1 MKTLPQTFLRMLCIV
16 AVGSVC
22 GVGATWRHWDQ
33 GDQPV
38 QRTVFVPRVI
48 SVQDVE
54 GALSSGGMI
63 ILDSRS
69 RAEFEAGHVPGA
81 LALFEAPDR
90 SLLAEVRRSV
100 SRQAEVVLVGHQD
113 RDFNALRLAQ
123 RVREWGIPRVR
134 VMKGGMSA
142 WQSAGLPIDKGWD
155 MGPVMRMLGRDS

>member
-1 MKTLPQTFLRMLCIV
+1 MKTLPQTLLRMLFIV
-16 AVGSVC
+16 AVGSMC

-38 QRTVFVPRVI
+38 QRSVFVPRVI
-48 SVQDVE
+48 SVQSVE
-54 GALSSGGMI
+54 GVLSSGAVI
-63 ILDSRS
+63 VLDTRS

-81 LALFEAPDR
+81 LALFEAPGR
-90 SLLAEVRRSV
+90 SLLAEARRCV
-100 SRQAEVVLVGHQD
+100 SRHTEVVLVGHQD

-134 VMKGGMSA
+134 VMKGGMTA
-142 WQSAGLPIDKGWD
+142 WRSAGLPVDKGWD